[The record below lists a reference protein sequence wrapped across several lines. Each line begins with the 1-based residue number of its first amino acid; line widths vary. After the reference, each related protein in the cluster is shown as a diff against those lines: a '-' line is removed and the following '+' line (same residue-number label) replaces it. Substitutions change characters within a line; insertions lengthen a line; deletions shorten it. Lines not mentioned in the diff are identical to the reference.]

1 MKKINTTNEKDRT
14 ICFCCKGKIRFYYQQ
29 GGKGEQIWLFDIP
42 YSPSVL
48 CFFRKHGRIIDSYGH
63 SLTVGQIYSLK
74 QKAYTNAKVSRIF
87 DRLPNAINYVLA
99 YA

>member
-42 YSPSVL
+42 YSPSVR